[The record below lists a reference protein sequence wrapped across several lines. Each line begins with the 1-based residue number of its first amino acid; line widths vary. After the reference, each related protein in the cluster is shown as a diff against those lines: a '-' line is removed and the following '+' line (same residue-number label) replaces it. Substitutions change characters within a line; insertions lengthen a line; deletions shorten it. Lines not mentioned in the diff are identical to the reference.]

1 LGAKPPAQPAL
12 WAECPLHVCGFGV
25 ARRRGNPASV
35 ESRNMISYMKSRG
48 RLSAVLHALLHMA
61 HRQGPMTSDELAACL
76 RTHPVVVRR
85 TMASLRD
92 AGFVVSERG
101 HGGGWVLARD
111 LASVTLL
118 DVHMAVGD
126 ADAPAPEEGAHAD
139 GCVIEQS
146 VQRALAGS
154 LREAEALLMKR
165 LAEVTLADL
174 SADFN
179 RAMAAHAAHAGH
191 GAHPLSPEASHAV

>member
-1 LGAKPPAQPAL
+1 
-12 WAECPLHVCGFGV
+12 
-25 ARRRGNPASV
+25 
-35 ESRNMISYMKSRG
+35 
-48 RLSAVLHALLHMA
+48 
-61 HRQGPMTSDELAACL
+61 MTSDELAACL

-101 HGGGWVLARD
+101 HGGGWVLARE

-118 DVHMAVGD
+118 DVQMAVGD
-126 ADAPAPEEGAHAD
+126 AGAPGAEEGAHAD

-179 RAMAAHAAHAGH
+179 RAMAAHA
-191 GAHPLSPEASHAV
+191 LSPEASHAV

>member
-1 LGAKPPAQPAL
+1 
-12 WAECPLHVCGFGV
+12 
-25 ARRRGNPASV
+25 
-35 ESRNMISYMKSRG
+35 MKSKG

-61 HRQGPMTSDELAACL
+61 HRGGPMTSDELAACL
-76 RTHPVVVRR
+76 RTHAVVVRR
-85 TMASLRD
+85 TMAGLRE

-118 DVHMAVGD
+118 DVQMALGDRLEAVGD
-126 ADAPAPEEGAHAD
+126 APHAD

-165 LAEVTLADL
+165 LGEVTLADL

-179 RAMAAHAAHAGH
+179 RAMAAYAGHAAHSH
-191 GAHPLSPEASHAV
+191 SPEAGHAA

>member
-1 LGAKPPAQPAL
+1 
-12 WAECPLHVCGFGV
+12 
-25 ARRRGNPASV
+25 
-35 ESRNMISYMKSRG
+35 MISYMKSKG

-85 TMASLRD
+85 TMAGLRE

-118 DVHMAVGD
+118 DVQMAVGD
-126 ADAPAPEEGAHAD
+126 ADQVEHAEGQDAG

-165 LAEVTLADL
+165 LGEVTLADL

-179 RAMAAHAAHAGH
+179 RAMAAHAGHAGH
-191 GAHPLSPEASHAV
+191 AAHVLSPEAHHAA

>member
-1 LGAKPPAQPAL
+1 
-12 WAECPLHVCGFGV
+12 
-25 ARRRGNPASV
+25 
-35 ESRNMISYMKSRG
+35 MKSRG

-61 HRQGPMTSDELAACL
+61 HRQGPMTSDELATCL

-101 HGGGWVLARD
+101 HGGGWVLARE

-118 DVHMAVGD
+118 DVQMAVGD
-126 ADAPAPEEGAHAD
+126 ADAAGAEESAHLH

-179 RAMAAHAAHAGH
+179 RAMAAHAGHAGH
-191 GAHPLSPEASHAV
+191 VLSPEAHHAA

>member
-1 LGAKPPAQPAL
+1 
-12 WAECPLHVCGFGV
+12 
-25 ARRRGNPASV
+25 
-35 ESRNMISYMKSRG
+35 MKSKG

-61 HRQGPMTSDELAACL
+61 HRGGPMTSDELAACL
-76 RTHPVVVRR
+76 RTHAVVVRR
-85 TMASLRD
+85 TMAGLRE

-118 DVHMAVGD
+118 DVQMAVGD
-126 ADAPAPEEGAHAD
+126 AESAAADSEKTSPHAG

-154 LREAEALLMKR
+154 LREAEALLAKR
-165 LAEVTLADL
+165 LGEVTLADL
-174 SADFN
+174 SVDFN
-179 RAMAAHAAHAGH
+179 RAMAAHAGHAGH
-191 GAHPLSPEASHAV
+191 AAHVLAPEAHHAA

>member
-1 LGAKPPAQPAL
+1 
-12 WAECPLHVCGFGV
+12 
-25 ARRRGNPASV
+25 
-35 ESRNMISYMKSRG
+35 MKSKG

-61 HRQGPMTSDELAACL
+61 HRGEPMTSDELAACL
-76 RTHPVVVRR
+76 RTHAVVVRR
-85 TMASLRD
+85 TMAGLRE

-118 DVHMAVGD
+118 DVQMALGD
-126 ADAPAPEEGAHAD
+126 RLEADGEAPHAD

-154 LREAEALLMKR
+154 LREAEALLAKR

-179 RAMAAHAAHAGH
+179 RAMAAHAGHA
-191 GAHPLSPEASHAV
+191 AHPHSPEAGHAA

>member
-1 LGAKPPAQPAL
+1 
-12 WAECPLHVCGFGV
+12 
-25 ARRRGNPASV
+25 
-35 ESRNMISYMKSRG
+35 
-48 RLSAVLHALLHMA
+48 
-61 HRQGPMTSDELAACL
+61 
-76 RTHPVVVRR
+76 
-85 TMASLRD
+85 
-92 AGFVVSERG
+92 
-101 HGGGWVLARD
+101 
-111 LASVTLL
+111 
-118 DVHMAVGD
+118 MAVGD
-126 ADAPAPEEGAHAD
+126 AGAPATEESAHAD

>member
-1 LGAKPPAQPAL
+1 
-12 WAECPLHVCGFGV
+12 
-25 ARRRGNPASV
+25 
-35 ESRNMISYMKSRG
+35 MISYMKSKG

-61 HRQGPMTSDELAACL
+61 HRGGPMTSDELAACL
-76 RTHPVVVRR
+76 RSHPVVVRR
-85 TMASLRD
+85 TMAGLRE

-118 DVHMAVGD
+118 DVQMALGD
-126 ADAPAPEEGAHAD
+126 GTEADAEAAHAD

-154 LREAEALLMKR
+154 LREAEALLAKR
-165 LAEVTLADL
+165 LGEVTLADL

-179 RAMAAHAAHAGH
+179 RAMAAHAGHAAHPHAPEAGH
-191 GAHPLSPEASHAV
+191 AA

>member
-1 LGAKPPAQPAL
+1 
-12 WAECPLHVCGFGV
+12 
-25 ARRRGNPASV
+25 
-35 ESRNMISYMKSRG
+35 MISYMKSKG

-61 HRQGPMTSDELAACL
+61 HRGGPMTSDELAACL
-76 RTHPVVVRR
+76 RTHAVVVRR
-85 TMASLRD
+85 TMAGLRE

-118 DVHMAVGD
+118 DVQMAVGD
-126 ADAPAPEEGAHAD
+126 AGSAPAHGESPHAD

-165 LAEVTLADL
+165 LGEVTLADL

-179 RAMAAHAAHAGH
+179 RAMAAHAAR
-191 GAHPLSPEASHAV
+191 HPSPEASHAA

>member
-1 LGAKPPAQPAL
+1 
-12 WAECPLHVCGFGV
+12 
-25 ARRRGNPASV
+25 
-35 ESRNMISYMKSRG
+35 MKSKG

-61 HRQGPMTSDELAACL
+61 HRGGPMTSEELAACL

-85 TMASLRD
+85 TMAGLRE

-118 DVHMAVGD
+118 DVQMAVGD
-126 ADAPAPEEGAHAD
+126 ADGAAAEGETGPHAD

-154 LREAEALLMKR
+154 LREAEALLAKR
-165 LAEVTLADL
+165 LGEVTLAHL

-179 RAMAAHAAHAGH
+179 RAMAAHSAHAGH
-191 GAHPLSPEASHAV
+191 PHAPEARHAV

>member
-1 LGAKPPAQPAL
+1 
-12 WAECPLHVCGFGV
+12 
-25 ARRRGNPASV
+25 
-35 ESRNMISYMKSRG
+35 MKSKG

-61 HRQGPMTSDELAACL
+61 HRGGPMTSDELAACL
-76 RTHPVVVRR
+76 RTHAVVVRR
-85 TMASLRD
+85 TMAGLRE

-118 DVHMAVGD
+118 DVQMAVGD
-126 ADAPAPEEGAHAD
+126 AESAAADGEAGPHAD

-154 LREAEALLMKR
+154 LREAEALLAKR
-165 LAEVTLADL
+165 LGEVTLADL

-179 RAMAAHAAHAGH
+179 RAMAAHGTHAAHPHA
-191 GAHPLSPEASHAV
+191 PEAHHAA

>member
-1 LGAKPPAQPAL
+1 
-12 WAECPLHVCGFGV
+12 
-25 ARRRGNPASV
+25 
-35 ESRNMISYMKSRG
+35 MISYMKSKG

-61 HRQGPMTSDELAACL
+61 HRGGPMTSDELAACL
-76 RTHPVVVRR
+76 RSHPVVVRR
-85 TMASLRD
+85 TMAGLRE

-118 DVHMAVGD
+118 DVQMALGD
-126 ADAPAPEEGAHAD
+126 SAEADGEAAHAD

-154 LREAEALLMKR
+154 LREAEALLAKR
-165 LAEVTLADL
+165 LGEVTLADL

-179 RAMAAHAAHAGH
+179 RAMAAH
-191 GAHPLSPEASHAV
+191 SPEAHHAA

>member
-1 LGAKPPAQPAL
+1 
-12 WAECPLHVCGFGV
+12 
-25 ARRRGNPASV
+25 
-35 ESRNMISYMKSRG
+35 MKSKG

-61 HRQGPMTSDELAACL
+61 HRGGPMTSEELAACL
-76 RTHPVVVRR
+76 RTHAVVVRR
-85 TMASLRD
+85 TMAGLRE

-118 DVHMAVGD
+118 DVQMAVGD
-126 ADAPAPEEGAHAD
+126 AGGAADGDGPHAD

-165 LAEVTLADL
+165 LGEVTLADL

-179 RAMAAHAAHAGH
+179 RAMAAHAAR
-191 GAHPLSPEASHAV
+191 HPSPEAHHAA

>member
-1 LGAKPPAQPAL
+1 
-12 WAECPLHVCGFGV
+12 
-25 ARRRGNPASV
+25 
-35 ESRNMISYMKSRG
+35 
-48 RLSAVLHALLHMA
+48 
-61 HRQGPMTSDELAACL
+61 MTSDELATCL

-118 DVHMAVGD
+118 DVQMAVGD
-126 ADAPAPEEGAHAD
+126 AGAPAPEEGAHAD

>member
-1 LGAKPPAQPAL
+1 
-12 WAECPLHVCGFGV
+12 
-25 ARRRGNPASV
+25 
-35 ESRNMISYMKSRG
+35 
-48 RLSAVLHALLHMA
+48 
-61 HRQGPMTSDELAACL
+61 MTSDELAACL
-76 RTHPVVVRR
+76 RTHAVVVRR
-85 TMASLRD
+85 TMAGLRE

-118 DVHMAVGD
+118 DVQMAVGD
-126 ADAPAPEEGAHAD
+126 AEADRAGADGDASPHAD

-154 LREAEALLMKR
+154 LREAEALLAKR
-165 LAEVTLADL
+165 LGEVTLADL

-179 RAMAAHAAHAGH
+179 RAMAAHAAHPH
-191 GAHPLSPEASHAV
+191 SPEAGHAA

>member
-1 LGAKPPAQPAL
+1 
-12 WAECPLHVCGFGV
+12 
-25 ARRRGNPASV
+25 
-35 ESRNMISYMKSRG
+35 
-48 RLSAVLHALLHMA
+48 MA

-85 TMASLRD
+85 TMAGLRE

-118 DVHMAVGD
+118 DVQMAV
-126 ADAPAPEEGAHAD
+126 AAEESPAQEGPHAG

-165 LAEVTLADL
+165 LGEVTLADL
-174 SADFN
+174 SVDFN
-179 RAMAAHAAHAGH
+179 RAMAAHAGHAGH
-191 GAHPLSPEASHAV
+191 AAHVLSPEAHHAA

>member
-1 LGAKPPAQPAL
+1 
-12 WAECPLHVCGFGV
+12 
-25 ARRRGNPASV
+25 
-35 ESRNMISYMKSRG
+35 MKSKG

-61 HRQGPMTSDELAACL
+61 HRGGPMTSDELAACL
-76 RTHPVVVRR
+76 RTHAVVVRR
-85 TMASLRD
+85 TMAGLRE

-118 DVHMAVGD
+118 DVQMALGD
-126 ADAPAPEEGAHAD
+126 SAGTDAGGAHAD

-154 LREAEALLMKR
+154 LREAEAVLAKR
-165 LAEVTLADL
+165 LGEVTLADL

-179 RAMAAHAAHAGH
+179 RAMAGHAGHAAH
-191 GAHPLSPEASHAV
+191 PPSPEAGHVA

>member
-1 LGAKPPAQPAL
+1 
-12 WAECPLHVCGFGV
+12 
-25 ARRRGNPASV
+25 
-35 ESRNMISYMKSRG
+35 MISYMKSKG

-61 HRQGPMTSDELAACL
+61 HRGAPMTSEELAACL

-85 TMASLRD
+85 TMAGLRD

-118 DVHMAVGD
+118 DVQMAVGD
-126 ADAPAPEEGAHAD
+126 AEGANADGESPHAG

-154 LREAEALLMKR
+154 LREAEALLAKR
-165 LAEVTLADL
+165 LGEVTLADL

-179 RAMAAHAAHAGH
+179 RAMATHAAH
-191 GAHPLSPEASHAV
+191 PRSPEAHHAA

>member
-1 LGAKPPAQPAL
+1 
-12 WAECPLHVCGFGV
+12 
-25 ARRRGNPASV
+25 
-35 ESRNMISYMKSRG
+35 
-48 RLSAVLHALLHMA
+48 
-61 HRQGPMTSDELAACL
+61 MTSDELAICL

-118 DVHMAVGD
+118 DVQMAVGD
-126 ADAPAPEEGAHAD
+126 AGAPAPEESAHAD

-179 RAMAAHAAHAGH
+179 RAMAAHADHAGH